1 MKSSLNGFAL
11 RDCAERRL
19 DQLINGTRE
28 FFGNKL
34 AKAVEVVQIG
44 QLIQRKLVLSDLIRT
59 IAWLISD
66 AISFLTAETI
76 SKRRWHCY
84 A

>member
-1 MKSSLNGFAL
+1 MKSSANGFAL

-44 QLIQRKLVLSDLIRT
+44 QLIQRKLVLSDLTRT